1 MSIFGN
7 RDVPV
12 PEVDGIG
19 MPLGDSNR
27 HAPPRDEDELAAHLA
42 AALRSKQTSRPS
54 APPGDPKNPEG
65 GDMTNLGEMLDDK
78 SRAALD
84 QARASAEAAV
94 DFSLSYEEWVPW
106 LNDHGIPVPS
116 SGDPNPNEDW
126 KQVRALVGLFPS
138 ATRKAKAHYHEVQA
152 SIENLHSYLEQ
163 AWLAA
168 CELLAQAGAQY
179 ANTQPPEPTNPTAP
193 PGGTPTPEEGV
204 MKTSEQIKAEA
215 AELMKDWVKPVLT
228 SGLYRWDATV
238 WDTSRIGDGKIG
250 YIGILSGKLMFSNI
264 TYLEECVERGRDH
277 PFDSNDV
284 LDQLHVLVREWLSL
298 DPAFVALDE
307 ADAKREVS
315 RAVYRVLRGEIAFEE
330 VAYNPPLTPEE
341 RAAALAA
348 SIQAAPKPEAKKTK
362 SRRRGR
368 DKGDKPKSASALPPP
383 PVTPVVVG
391 SPDNTVAGR
400 PLGPM
405 GRAAA
410 KAIAEV
416 WESRSS

>member
-27 HAPPRDEDELAAHLA
+27 HAPPRDEDELAAHFA

-54 APPGDPKNPEG
+54 APPGDQTTPEE

-116 SGDPNPNEDW
+116 SGDPNPDEDW
-126 KQVRALVGLFPS
+126 KQVRAIVGLFPS

-152 SIENLHSYLEQ
+152 SIEKLHSYLDQ
-163 AWLAA
+163 AWLAV

-179 ANTQPPEPTNPTAP
+179 TANIQPEPTNPTTAP

-204 MKTSEQIKAEA
+204 MKTSEQIKAEEA
-215 AELMKDWVKPVLT
+215 VLMKDWVKPELT

-238 WDTSRIGDGKIG
+238 WDTTRIGDGKIG
-250 YIGILSGKLMFSNI
+250 YIGLLSGKLMFSNI

-348 SIQAAPKPEAKKTK
+348 SIQAKPETKKAKG
-362 SRRRGR
+362 RRRGR
-368 DKGDKPKSASALPPP
+368 DKGDKPKSVSALPPP
-383 PVTPVVVG
+383 PATPVVVG
-391 SPDNTVAGR
+391 SPTLGR
-400 PLGPM
+400 YGI
-405 GRAAA
+405 AAA
-410 KAIAEV
+410 TALGEV
-416 WESRSS
+416 WQSR